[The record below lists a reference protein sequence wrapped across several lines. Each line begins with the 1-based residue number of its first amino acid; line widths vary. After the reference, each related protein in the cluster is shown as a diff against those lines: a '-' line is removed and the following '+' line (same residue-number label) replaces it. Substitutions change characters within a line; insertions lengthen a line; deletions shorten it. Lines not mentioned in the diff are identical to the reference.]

1 VRVLFACQP
10 HQNPGS
16 VDVAHSPCTDR
27 YWSTLIWSNLFETL
41 LNVRDCTVP
50 SKELTSSK
58 AQLAQE
64 LQGRFSRHGL
74 RLQACCRALV
84 AGLKAS
90 HKKKA
95 PAVARR
101 KKQNNK

>member
-1 VRVLFACQP
+1 MRVPFVQRENATACRSQ
-10 HQNPGS
+10 HASG
-16 VDVAHSPCTDR
+16 R
-27 YWSTLIWSNLFETL
+27 YWSTLIWSNLFEML

-50 SKELTSSK
+50 SRELTSVK

-64 LQGRFSRHGL
+64 LQERFSRHGL

-95 PAVARR
+95 PAVARK